1 MALFQ
6 KEETV
11 FEKSDISLGELN
23 YNSPTG
29 TCYDNV
35 LTYGFAVKKNRALR
49 LEVKAEA
56 PIDVV
61 IARSDNSVAA
71 EALQITEKVLGPVD
85 TKDGTD
91 MGILIGT
98 WPGNKVKVTLLR
110 AWTDSK

>member
-11 FEKSDISLGELN
+11 FEQKDIHLGELN

-35 LTYGFAVKKNRALR
+35 LPFAFNVKKNRLVR
-49 LEVKAEA
+49 LEMTSDK

-61 IARSDNSVAA
+61 LARSDNSDAA
-71 EALQITEKVLGPVD
+71 QALDTTHCVLGPVD
-85 TKDGTD
+85 TKDDTE

-98 WPGNKVKVTLLR
+98 YPGNR
-110 AWTDSK
+110 ATVSIRVWTDSK

>member
-11 FEKSDISLGELN
+11 FERKDIRLGELN

-35 LTYGFAVKKNRALR
+35 LPFGFAVRKNRKLYLSMVSDR
-49 LEVKAEA
+49 

-71 EALQITEKVLGPVD
+71 QSLQTPACELGPVD
-85 TKDGTD
+85 TKEDTD
-91 MGILIGT
+91 MGILLGT
-98 WPGNKVKVTLLR
+98 YPGDR
-110 AWTDSK
+110 ATVSVRVWMGSK

>member
-11 FEKSDISLGELN
+11 FEQNDIRLGEVN

-35 LTYGFAVKKNRALR
+35 LTFGFAVKKNRFIR
-49 LEVKAEA
+49 VSVKSDK

-61 IARSDNSVAA
+61 LARSDNSVA
-71 EALQITEKVLGPVD
+71 EQALEVTEKILGPVD
-85 TKDGTD
+85 TKDGVD

-98 WPGNKVKVTLLR
+98 YPGNRATVSLR